1 MPRPRRLVVLAL
13 ALGLALLGAGHVG
26 ARAAADNYVA
36 LGDSYAAGPIIP
48 VQQQPWGCLKSDHN
62 YAHLAA
68 GRIGMTLRDA
78 TCSGATT
85 KHMTQSQGVSP
96 GPNPPQFDSL
106 DADTK
111 VVSIT

>member
-68 GRIGMTLRDA
+68 PTVGMTLRDV
-78 TCSGATT
+78 TCSGAETGD
-85 KHMTQSQGVSP
+85 MTQSQGVWPS
-96 GPNPPQFDSL
+96 PNPPQFNAL
-106 DADTK
+106 DVNTK
-111 VVSIT
+111 VVS